1 MDAYLK
7 GSSLM
12 IIWQNSPH
20 FVLMASKLQ
29 IWVAFGHTRPPLVKV
44 SLKKNLLSKKWK
56 LRACIHAVNWMS
68 SSVDDA
74 LKPSVDSASWTSVL
88 GPDMT
93 LEIQTLLEKLPEAN
107 RVVEIKQVS
116 TAFTKS
122 LYLTQT
128 TLFQTG
134 KRVKTEIVSSC
145 LVSYNKSSES
155 YFICKLSK
163 GYKWGF
169 NWIVLSKNFIVG
181 VLLQIKKL
189 LLESLQGF
197 LNILGHSC
205 LLWHSMLC
213 VCVF

>member
-1 MDAYLK
+1 
-7 GSSLM
+7 
-12 IIWQNSPH
+12 
-20 FVLMASKLQ
+20 
-29 IWVAFGHTRPPLVKV
+29 
-44 SLKKNLLSKKWK
+44 
-56 LRACIHAVNWMS
+56 MS

-145 LVSYNKSSES
+145 LVSYNKSCES

-163 GYKWGF
+163 GYK
-169 NWIVLSKNFIVG
+169 
-181 VLLQIKKL
+181 
-189 LLESLQGF
+189 
-197 LNILGHSC
+197 
-205 LLWHSMLC
+205 
-213 VCVF
+213 